1 MKTRNR
7 LEFGEANTDTDI
19 YPVEYL
25 KWVEQTLGSSL
36 DDIVVIYS
44 INDDEEL
51 WSIENYVI
59 PHGFTYEKVIDYPN
73 DSFEE
78 ETGVT
83 FGKDENGYGFSIGHV
98 EVGMLN
104 EVKVVFDQNASPFGL
119 YIKKS
124 DLDKINVV

>member
-1 MKTRNR
+1 MELNNG
-7 LEFGEANTDTDI
+7 LGFGEADTMLDV
-19 YPVEYL
+19 YPIEYL

-36 DDIVVIYS
+36 DNIVVIYS

-51 WSIENYVI
+51 WSIEDYVI

-73 DSFEE
+73 DSFEK

-104 EVKVVFDQNASPFGL
+104 GVKVVFDQNASPFGF

-124 DLDKINVV
+124 DLDKIN